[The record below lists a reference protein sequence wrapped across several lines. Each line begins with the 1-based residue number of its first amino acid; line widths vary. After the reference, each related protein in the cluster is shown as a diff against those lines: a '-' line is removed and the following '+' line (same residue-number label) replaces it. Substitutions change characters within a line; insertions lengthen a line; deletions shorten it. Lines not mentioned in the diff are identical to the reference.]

1 MLVTWRASWAD
12 TACEAAGFVVHHPA
26 EVILARDDSV
36 RRRLGAAAVA
46 ACAAV
51 LLNANGREVGSYD
64 TQPTKYAARELAA
77 RGTLTLDAVVAR
89 MPALAERPGFGRALD
104 GHVRSAYP
112 VLPSIIAAG
121 PAWLLSMIGAVDLDA
136 SMTPTLIAKLTASL
150 LVALAVA
157 CAFLIARARTSAGL
171 AVLVAFGYG
180 FGTNVWLAGQTL
192 GGHETVALGL
202 TAALALLTP
211 PGRAAVGWQAWAAMA
226 MLAVAGAARAQVAPA
241 VAVLALWVLARG
253 RFRPWPAL
261 SLLAAAAGIVVAYN
275 VAWFGHPL
283 GAVARLES
291 LHPTVHA
298 TSGSFGSPLPGGL
311 GLLLSPSR
319 GLLIFSPVV
328 LVCVAGLRAVARE
341 GWRGPL
347 AWCLSAA
354 AAQFALY
361 ACYSVWW
368 GGHTYGPRYFVDL
381 LPLLI
386 PIAAEGAAVLARN
399 RVSSAAAA
407 GALAWSV
414 ALAATGAC
422 CYPAERWNTSPD
434 DVDVRH
440 ERLWDWRDPQFVRC
454 WNTGLSPQNFTL
466 FRADPPRA
474 DDQRPPD

>member
-1 MLVTWRASWAD
+1 
-12 TACEAAGFVVHHPA
+12 
-26 EVILARDDSV
+26 
-36 RRRLGAAAVA
+36 VA

-51 LLNANGREVGSYD
+51 LLNANGREIGSYD
-64 TQPTKYAARELAA
+64 TQPAKFAARELAA
-77 RGTLTLDAVVAR
+77 RGTLTLEAVVAS
-89 MPALAERPGFGRALD
+89 MPALAERPGFGQALD
-104 GHVRSAYP
+104 GHVRSSYP

-121 PAWLLSMIGAVDLDA
+121 PAWLLAATGALDLEA
-136 SMTPTLIAKLTASL
+136 AGAPTVIAKLTASL

-157 CAFLIARARTSAGL
+157 CAFLIARARTSAKL
-171 AVLVAFGYG
+171 AVLVALGYG

-211 PGRAAVGWQAWAAMA
+211 PDRDAVGWRAWAAMA

-241 VAVLALWVLARG
+241 VAVLALWILVRG
-253 RFRPWPAL
+253 RFRHWPAL
-261 SLLAAAAGIVVAYN
+261 SLLAAAAGIVVVYN

-283 GAVARLES
+283 GAVARLEA

-298 TSGSFGSPLPGGL
+298 TAGSLGSPWAGGL

-319 GLLIFSPVV
+319 GLLVFSPVV
-328 LVCVAGLRAVARE
+328 LVCVAGLRAAVRE

-347 AWCLSAA
+347 AWCLAA
-354 AAQFALY
+354 AVAQFALY

-368 GGHTYGPRYFVDL
+368 GGHTYGPRYLVDL

-386 PIAAEGAAVLARN
+386 PLAAEGAAVVARN
-399 RVSSAAAA
+399 RLSSVVAAV
-407 GALAWSV
+407 ALAWSV
-414 ALAATGAC
+414 TLAATGVV

-434 DVDVRH
+434 DVDIRH
-440 ERLWDWRDPQFVRC
+440 ERFWDWRDPQFVRC
-454 WNTGLSPQNFTL
+454 WNTGLSPQNFSL
-466 FRADPPRA
+466 FRGDGLHG

>member
-1 MLVTWRASWAD
+1 MLVTWRASCAD
-12 TACEAAGFVVHHPA
+12 SACEAAGFVIHDPA
-26 EVILARDDSV
+26 EVILARDDTV
-36 RRRLGAAAVA
+36 RRLLGAAAVA

-77 RGTLTLDAVVAR
+77 RGTLTLDAVVAS
-89 MPALAERPGFGRALD
+89 MPALAERPGFGQALD
-104 GHVRSAYP
+104 GHVRSAFP

-121 PAWLLSMIGAVDLDA
+121 PAWLFSMIGALDLDA
-136 SMTPTLIAKLTASL
+136 SMTPTLVAKLTASL

-171 AVLVAFGYG
+171 AVLVALGYG

-211 PGRAAVGWQAWAAMA
+211 PDRAAVGWRAWAAMA
-226 MLAVAGAARAQVAPA
+226 RLAVAGAARAQVAPA
-241 VAVLALWVLARG
+241 VAVLALWILARG

-298 TSGSFGSPLPGGL
+298 TSGSFGSPWQGGL

-328 LVCVAGLRAVARE
+328 LVCVAGLRATARK

-347 AWCLSAA
+347 AWCLAA
-354 AAQFALY
+354 AVAQFALY

-368 GGHTYGPRYFVDL
+368 GGHTYGPRYLVDM

-386 PIAAEGAAVLARN
+386 PIAAEGAAALARN
-399 RVSSAAAA
+399 RLSSAVAA

-414 ALAATGAC
+414 ALAATGAF
-422 CYPAERWNTSPD
+422 CYPAEQWNTSPD

-440 ERLWDWRDPQFVRC
+440 ERLWNWRDPQFVRC
-454 WNTGLSPQNFTL
+454 WTTGLSPQNFAL
-466 FRADPPRA
+466 FRADALHA